1 MKKKIILISVTVLLV
16 GALSVASV
24 IFIPKYMKHS
34 FSIASSDT
42 VSREKSEVSDSS
54 SENSVTEKT
63 EVSQKSVSGKSQ
75 SKKSSAVSN
84 SRGKS
89 ASAAAS
95 ETAKTDEQPT
105 EKITKFY
112 KPAVKIGCSS
122 TDMEEKMFYD
132 GQSGKTL
139 PYRIY
144 LPKGAG
150 GSKKTP
156 ILLLLHGAGE
166 RGSDNLTQIRNFKNA
181 FTVAGDIIADS
192 IIIAPQCPSY
202 GWWSLDEGYNDENG
216 WLGAVNRLLE
226 NVKSEYKG
234 DDERIYVSG
243 LSMGGIATWELL
255 QRYPDRFTAA
265 VPVCGG
271 GDTSLAYRLT
281 NIPIWIYHGTADTTV
296 SFYASQDM
304 YDAIVNAGGNMAD
317 FKILSGVG
325 HNAWDA
331 AYSDREMFSWLFA
344 QTKKKSRAGDNSYK
358 YIEKIKLVTPQNTV
372 VFNENDIDY
381 FSMELSST
389 DGYRMVATLK
399 ADAFEKLKNA
409 YKNNPGKEF
418 TVYYYG
424 QRLYSFVPVK
434 SPEYYEFLFAEEAT
448 EYIKSFV
455 LN

>member
-1 MKKKIILISVTVLLV
+1 MKKKIIIISVTMLLV
-16 GALSVASV
+16 GTLSTVSA
-24 IFIPKYMKHS
+24 IFLPKYMKHS
-34 FSIASSDT
+34 FAIVASDGVGRKKSGETISNSQKPDNKKTESSQSVVSRKAQSEQSSDVSISGNKSVT
-42 VSREKSEVSDSS
+42 ARTPRASRE
-54 SENSVTEKT
+54 TE
-63 EVSQKSVSGKSQ
+63 ESHI
-75 SKKSSAVSN
+75 
-84 SRGKS
+84 
-89 ASAAAS
+89 
-95 ETAKTDEQPT
+95 
-105 EKITKFY
+105 EKVTKFY
-112 KPAVKIGCSS
+112 KPAIKNGCSS
-122 TDMEEKMFYD
+122 TDMEERMFYD

-144 LPKGAG
+144 LPKGVG
-150 GSKKTP
+150 GSKRTP

-166 RGSDNLTQIRNFKNA
+166 RGSDNYTQMRNFKNI
-181 FTVAGDIIADS
+181 FTTAGDIITDS
-192 IIIAPQCPSY
+192 IIIAPQCPSH

-216 WLGAVNRLLE
+216 WLGAANRLLE
-226 NVKSEYKG
+226 SVKSEYKG

-265 VPVCGG
+265 VPVCGR

-281 NIPIWIYHGTADTTV
+281 NIPIWIYHGTADTTI

-331 AYSDREMFSWLFA
+331 AYSDREMFSWMFA
-344 QTKKKSRAGDNSYK
+344 QTKKKSRSGDDSYK

-372 VFNENDIDY
+372 VFDERNIEY
-381 FSMELSST
+381 FSSGSSV
-389 DGYRMVATLK
+389 DGFRIYASLK
-399 ADAFEKLKNA
+399 YDAFEMLKSA

-424 QRLYSFVPVK
+424 QRLYSYVPIK
-434 SPEYYEFLFAEEAT
+434 MPEHSEFAFAENAT
-448 EYIKSFV
+448 EYIEMF
-455 LN
+455 L